1 MFSIS
6 TRLRLKK
13 ILERMSLGE
22 KVSLQERIYL
32 DKYADQNQTVA
43 TCLRKAQRSQ
53 QQREPSNS
61 VDDLLNSLDLVSAD
75 PESAYRP
82 KADDLG
88 EWFSGAPS
96 WLGRS

>member
-1 MFSIS
+1 MFSIA

-13 ILERMSLGE
+13 ILDRISIGE
-22 KVSLQERIYL
+22 KVSLQERIYV

-43 TCLRKAQRSQ
+43 TCLRRAQCSQ
-53 QQREPSNS
+53 QERESTNS
-61 VDDLLNSLDLVSAD
+61 IDDLLYSLDLVSED
-75 PESAYRP
+75 PESSYRP